1 MGGGSV
7 TLQVSGITAVSPDG
21 NTPAFGTKT
30 PRPVDPKVM
39 GKGSRKIADGSLGAI
54 VSVTTSSLSFPGSVN
69 HGCGRNSTTY
79 WILTKSIFRAF

>member
-1 MGGGSV
+1 M
-7 TLQVSGITAVSPDG
+7 SPGG

-39 GKGSRKIADGSLGAI
+39 GKESRKIADGSLGAI
-54 VSVTTSSLSFPGSVN
+54 VSVPTSSLSFPGPVN

-79 WILTKSIFRAF
+79 QILI

>member
-1 MGGGSV
+1 MRSPEWWGGSV
-7 TLQVSGITAVSPDG
+7 ILQVSGITSVSPGG

-39 GKGSRKIADGSLGAI
+39 GKESRKIADGSLGAI
-54 VSVTTSSLSFPGSVN
+54 VSVPTSSLSFPGPVN

-79 WILTKSIFRAF
+79 QILI